1 MKKEREEKSNML
13 GIIFSCCDAEFTQI
27 KNSLSDLHF
36 DSVAAFLC
44 TGLSYFR

>member
-1 MKKEREEKSNML
+1 MKKEREGKPNTL
-13 GIIFSCCDAEFTQI
+13 GMVFSCRDAEFTQI